1 MLYSK
6 MVALVTSSRDQADDS
21 SRRPLSH
28 SPHVND
34 LHDKKLHIQQAI
46 HKNIVLTMHSFMKI
60 NAT

>member
-34 LHDKKLHIQQAI
+34 LHDKKIHIQQAI
-46 HKNIVLTMHSFMKI
+46 VERNISEFCVNH
-60 NAT
+60 A